1 MRKNERQQAKKRVRE
16 DTAEKRN
23 SMGTSLVVQGLRL
36 NAANAGGPGSMPYQE
51 IGFHTPQLRVCM
63 LQLRLGL
70 AK

>member
-1 MRKNERQQAKKRVRE
+1 
-16 DTAEKRN
+16 
-23 SMGTSLVVQGLRL
+23 MGTSLVVQGLRL